1 MNLLTA
7 SADDIIENPYN
18 LEFVE
23 MESLNIPRVL
33 ENFDFAVITGSIVY
47 NADIDPSTAL
57 LQEKIY

>member
-1 MNLLTA
+1 VNLLTA